1 MLTITWL
8 SLGSSPYT
16 SRSNIVHKSAFRIVG
31 FSIVAALAATPA
43 FAGTVATPEP
53 EVAGGLI
60 AVGMLALGYRFLRGR
75 FLR

>member
-1 MLTITWL
+1 M
-8 SLGSSPYT
+8 
-16 SRSNIVHKSAFRIVG
+16 HKSAFRIVG

>member
-1 MLTITWL
+1 M
-8 SLGSSPYT
+8 Y
-16 SRSNIVHKSAFRIVG
+16 KSAFNFAG

-43 FAGTVATPEP
+43 FAGLSATPEP

-60 AVGMLALGYRFLRGR
+60 AVGMLALGYRLLRRR